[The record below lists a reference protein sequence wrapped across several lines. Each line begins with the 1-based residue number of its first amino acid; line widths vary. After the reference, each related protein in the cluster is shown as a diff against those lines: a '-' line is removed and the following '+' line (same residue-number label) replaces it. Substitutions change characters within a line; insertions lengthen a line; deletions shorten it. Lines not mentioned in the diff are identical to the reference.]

1 MPLSEQEIV
10 RREKLGK
17 IREMGIDPYPAAQY
31 HVDATTASIKSDF
44 EEGKKVVIA
53 GRLMSRRI
61 QGKASFALPE
71 SDLVI
76 MKVSQFPPWK
86 SVSDPLRSISSAFWR
101 PLSLLVRCI
110 CGRVAR
116 PRPRPPELRTPDYF
130 AVLWRVQMTCSMMI
144 LREKRS

>member
-1 MPLSEQEIV
+1 MVESASGLNLRKLQPDEDRSFISF
-10 RREKLGK
+10 EKG
-17 IREMGIDPYPAAQY
+17 D
-31 HVDATTASIKSDF
+31 SFS
-44 EEGKKVVIA
+44 
-53 GRLMSRRI
+53 

-86 SVSDPLRSISSAFWR
+86 SVSDSLRSISSAFWR
-101 PLSLLVRCI
+101 PVSLLVRCI

-116 PRPRPPELRTPDYF
+116 PRPRPPELRTPEYF